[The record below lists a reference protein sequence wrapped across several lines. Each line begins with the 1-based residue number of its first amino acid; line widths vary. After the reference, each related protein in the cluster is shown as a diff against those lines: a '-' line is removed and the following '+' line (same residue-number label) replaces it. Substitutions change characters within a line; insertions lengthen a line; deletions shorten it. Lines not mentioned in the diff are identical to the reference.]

1 MTANSTGSN
10 PRAKVVLAFAAILA
24 SSLTPPGA
32 WWGFAGLLSLILLAS
47 WASGLGWGFTLRRSY
62 LALPFALAALPLP
75 FTVAGVPLFVVP
87 GLDWVA
93 SVDGTIRLGS
103 VLLRTWTAVQ
113 AAILLTATTPFQ
125 DLIWALGALGLPRTL
140 VSTIGFMYRYLFVL
154 ADEALRMRRAHAAAQ
169 RSAPRRNAPAARLAG
184 TRRRRDGRQPVPPR
198 HRARRAR
205 VRRDVPLHR
214 VRTLA
219 LVAVGVLLGGGF
231 LIGRAVS
238 AWQRTRRVSAR
249 PRRGRHLRARHDGRL
264 GRGRGPLQ
272 PRRHDGRPDK

>member
-1 MTANSTGSN
+1 MLHFDLADHYHAHDSRLHRLD

-47 WASGLGWGFTLRRSY
+47 WASGLGVGFTLRRSY

-154 ADEALRMRRAHAAAQ
+154 ADEALRMRRA
-169 RSAPRRNAPAARLAG
+169 RAARSVRLPGTPRPSLVWQARVAG
-184 TRRRRDGRQPVPPR
+184 GMVGSLFLRAIERAERVYAAMLSRGYDGRVR
-198 HRARRAR
+198 SLHTFRMHARDWAI
-205 VRRDVPLHR
+205 VGTACVVLA
-214 VRTLA
+214 A
-219 LVAVGVLLGGGF
+219 LV
-231 LIGRAVS
+231 S
-238 AWQRTRRVSAR
+238 AAHVM
-249 PRRGRHLRARHDGRL
+249 
-264 GRGRGPLQ
+264 
-272 PRRHDGRPDK
+272 